1 MTSQFPY
8 RVNDRALCRQIGDE
22 AVILDLDSGVY
33 YGLNA
38 TGARVWE
45 LLELNTPVSDIY
57 DLMLGEFEVTP
68 DSLNGDVQELLRDL
82 VAKGL
87 VLQTSG
93 GVNVQS
99 AA

>member
-1 MTSQFPY
+1 LTSHFHY
-8 RVNDRALCRQIGDE
+8 LVNDRALCRQIGEE

-38 TGARVWE
+38 TGTRVWE
-45 LLELNTPVSDIY
+45 LLELGTPVSNIY
-57 DLMLGEFEVTP
+57 DLMLEEFEVTP
-68 DSLNGDVQELLRDL
+68 DCLNNDVQDLLREL

-87 VLQTSG
+87 VLEKHG
-93 GVNVQS
+93 GVDVQS